1 MHYRIKNKTSR
12 NYKNTNENEEIIDY
26 KNQQKN
32 EKNYKENLFPKEIG
46 RKSQI
51 LSHSFSYD
59 YLNINSDLGFKFQP
73 SIQNEKIL
81 SKNFVKG
88 MKNQK
93 RKNELINAIEK
104 YNKYKTLFSSKSERQ
119 MKSINDLDKYDNESE
134 NESIEK
140 RLEQINKI
148 KIQNIINY
156 KKLYESIKNRKDIK
170 SQKRKV
176 DNSQEKNHKEI
187 FIRKI
192 LREEKY
198 TIGDDGK
205 EKILEINQSFLPNKI
220 NIESI
225 DNIKSKDN
233 EDEKK
238 EGFIKNEE
246 NYRQIIQTEK
256 NIINVN
262 KNNNSNTILQKRRSY
277 QNLNKNLNQIINENK
292 NKIFIKKHP
301 TNLKINDS
309 FKLNNNKIIN
319 QRSINKTFHSNY
331 IVLDNN
337 NRNHSYREI
346 KNLTENNNNQKNS
359 NISFKNQK
367 LLNINIDGDNEIKNN
382 IISNKNNYISNN
394 QRKNQEK
401 NKYKFFTNRIYNS
414 KGFSNNNFIHEI
426 ISKENKIGSKQ
437 FIMFN
442 LNNFNDSNKN
452 QNNNVITI
460 YTSPNYK

>member
-1 MHYRIKNKTSR
+1 
-12 NYKNTNENEEIIDY
+12 
-26 KNQQKN
+26 
-32 EKNYKENLFPKEIG
+32 
-46 RKSQI
+46 
-51 LSHSFSYD
+51 
-59 YLNINSDLGFKFQP
+59 
-73 SIQNEKIL
+73 
-81 SKNFVKG
+81 
-88 MKNQK
+88 
-93 RKNELINAIEK
+93 
-104 YNKYKTLFSSKSERQ
+104 
-119 MKSINDLDKYDNESE
+119 MKSKNDLDKYDNESE

-156 KKLYESIKNRKDIK
+156 KKLYEYIKNRKDIK

-309 FKLNNNKIIN
+309 SKLNNNKIIN

-346 KNLTENNNNQKNS
+346 KNLTENNNNRKNS

>member
-12 NYKNTNENEEIIDY
+12 NYKNNNENEEIINY

-156 KKLYESIKNRKDIK
+156 KKLYEYIKNRKDIK